1 MAVYLIG
8 QISVK
13 DAQLWQEYIAGVSE
27 SITHFDVKVVFRG
40 KRTSVLAGE
49 NRRDLAVVLEFS
61 DRSSLESWFNSE
73 KYQSLIP
80 LRENAADVVITTYDS
95 Y

>member
-1 MAVYLIG
+1 MAVYLVG

-13 DAQLWQEYIAGVSE
+13 DAQLWQEYVVGVSE
-27 SITHFDVKVVFRG
+27 SLTPFDAKVVFRG
-40 KRTSVLAGE
+40 RRTSVLAGE
-49 NRRDLAVVLEFS
+49 NSRDLSVVLEFS